1 MFKSFKGLIF
11 FSLLI
16 SSVTSFAQT
25 KSVLLEPQKRRIN
38 QGEPLPSQTN
48 LEIQVPVTE
57 QTGIIK
63 INVFKGSRSTE
74 VLDHAIW
81 VRPQNFTDNLAEL
94 PVNTR
99 FRNNSSY
106 GFEVMIY
113 ELLSDS
119 ERTSLSEITH
129 QNLINYLD
137 ATIEANSRGLE
148 LDKNATRVV
157 QDLNSVVRRSLNYY
171 RNTQQRAFEG
181 FSDVV
186 KLKLQQV
193 SRVRLSNAQFNI
205 QREPADS
212 LMSNADMKAMYASQ
226 LMSELRQIVLSEVDN
241 YLHLDFVKLADT
253 FVINNR
259 VTEKSQTILPLFI
272 GYGGVY
278 LGGSFNNLQSDNQA
292 YAGLSFPL
300 GRGNETHFGRTSFI
314 LGVFINN
321 LKDAQGNTI
330 TGPIVDRP
338 ILAGLG
344 FRLYD
349 FIHLNAGVV
358 ATSMQKQSI
367 TDIKTQD
374 VQLKP
379 FIGLNA
385 TFNLWVGLNKK
396 H

>member
-1 MFKSFKGLIF
+1 MCKSFKGIF
-11 FSLLI
+11 LFFLVF
-16 SSVTSFAQT
+16 SSVTVFAQS

-38 QGEPLPSQTN
+38 QGEPLPAQSSF
-48 LEIQVPVTE
+48 EIQVPVTE

-63 INVFKGSRSTE
+63 INVFKGSKSTD
-74 VLDHAIW
+74 VLDNAIW
-81 VRPQNFTDNLAEL
+81 VRPQRFTENLAEL
-94 PVNTR
+94 PVNMR

-106 GFEVMIY
+106 GFEVTIY
-113 ELLSDS
+113 DLLSDS
-119 ERTSLSEITH
+119 ERTSLQELIH
-129 QNLINYLD
+129 QNLTNYLD
-137 ATIEANSRGLE
+137 ATIEANSKGLE

-157 QDLNSVVRRSLNYY
+157 QDLNSVVRRSLYYY

-193 SRVRLSNAQFNI
+193 SRARLSNAQFNV
-205 QREPADS
+205 QRNPADS
-212 LMSNADMKAMYASQ
+212 LISSAEIKAMYASQ
-226 LMSELRQIVLSEVDN
+226 LMKELQQVVLGEVDN
-241 YLHLDFVKLADT
+241 YLNLDFVKFADN

-259 VTEKSQTILPLFI
+259 VTEKTQTILPLFV

-278 LGGSFNNLQSDNQA
+278 LGGSFNNLQSDNQV

-314 LGVFINN
+314 LGVFLNN
-321 LKDAQGNTI
+321 LKDAEGNAI

-338 ILAGLG
+338 LLAGLG

-358 ATSMQKQSI
+358 ATSMEKQSL
-367 TDIKTQD
+367 TNIKTQD

-379 FIGLNA
+379 FVGLNA
-385 TFNLWVGLNKK
+385 TFNLWLGLNKK